1 MRDLYRVILWE
12 DAVKM
17 FEQDILPGIR
27 QVEKRNNGGRTW
39 VDSCMRREAWNNW
52 TDSLCKNGEISDWQY
67 ENWGQPDSCEK
78 EPRW

>member
-17 FEQDILPGIR
+17 FERDILPGIR
-27 QVEKRNNGGRTW
+27 QVERRNGSKS
-39 VDSCMRREAWNNW
+39 VDSCMRREEWNNW
-52 TDSLCKNGEISDWQY
+52 TDSLCKAGQISDWQY
-67 ENWGQPDSCEK
+67 ENWSHPDACEK